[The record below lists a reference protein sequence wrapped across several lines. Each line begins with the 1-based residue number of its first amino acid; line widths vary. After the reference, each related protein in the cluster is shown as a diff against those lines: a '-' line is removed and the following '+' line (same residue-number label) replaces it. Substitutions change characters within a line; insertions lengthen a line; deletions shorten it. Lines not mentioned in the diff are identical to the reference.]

1 MTNLTPLTDA
11 GYLVSTPIER
21 PVTFTINVTNVGTY
35 STDNTWQ
42 IRESNNTILDLT
54 QTYPIAASTIT
65 AGNDWTGW
73 GLNDVSVISNVS
85 PTSNYSG
92 TYVFDSID
100 AYGDGWSGNWEL
112 TVYST
117 DANGVSSFR
126 LSTLGPGTNSSL
138 KSEFLVANRYVLA
151 TPLTQTILKN
161 ILAVGNGYTIQQL
174 VEIDLFTLNDVH
186 ALFTTI
192 DDIHLLTTPDYG
204 SQNISQLLTLGYSRL
219 EIHYAGFSIWLPRGS
234 SIAGGAAGD
243 NLGHSVAVSEYGNI
257 IATGAP
263 FNDGINGINTGQV
276 RVYNDINDTWAQIGQ
291 DIEGETA
298 GDNSGQS
305 ISLSSD
311 GTIVAVGSPYHTGVN
326 GGESGHVR
334 VYEYGALNDVMSW
347 NMRGNPIDGEAA
359 SDESGT
365 SVSLSNNGNILAI
378 GSPFNATNGVG
389 SGHTRVYEYINGNW
403 IQRGSTINGES
414 GGDFSG
420 GSVSLNGDGSII
432 AIGAY
437 GAVFNSGN
445 VRIYEY
451 GSTDWVQRGGNIVG
465 ESGGNF
471 SGNSVSLNSTGNV
484 VAIGA
489 YGNTN
494 QRGSSGHVRIYGY
507 DSNKTQEELSQYS
520 SYFGPVGWS
529 RIGSDIDGESSS
541 DYSGYSVSLYSE
553 SSVLGAIVAIGA
565 FGNDSNG
572 IDSGHVRIYKL
583 HYSETQGASW
593 AQFGIDID
601 GTTTGDN
608 SGKAVALSGDGTI
621 VMIGAP
627 ASDPN
632 NMDGAGQVRAFRYAV
647 DTTPPVISLNGDVTL
662 TTTKGDTYTDAGAT
676 ALDDLTGD
684 ITSYMITTGTV
695 DTATIGTYTIVYNIS
710 DFAGNA
716 AVPVTRTVVVVLNS
730 TPPVISLIGN
740 ATITIMVGDTY
751 IDAGAT
757 AMDNIDGTITGNI
770 TTSGTVNTAIAGTY
784 LITYTVTDSDGN
796 VAIPVTRTIVVIA
809 DLISPSI
816 VLIGDVTITL
826 MVGNTYTDA
835 GATATDNIDGTI
847 TGSII
852 TTGAVN
858 TAVAGTYTITYNV
871 SDAAGN
877 AATPII
883 RTVIVL
889 ADTTPPTISLV
900 GDTTITL
907 MVGDTYTDAGAT
919 ATDNINGT
927 ITGNIIT
934 TGTVNTAVPGTYT
947 ITYNVSDAAGNAATP
962 IIRTVIVLADTT
974 PPVISLIGAA
984 TIALMVDDTYTDAGA
999 TATDNIDGT
1008 ITGSIITTGAVNTAV
1023 AGTYTITYNVS
1034 DAAGN
1039 VATPVIRTII
1049 VSIPPPTTKTLAEV
1063 TLATT
1068 TLSTSSSFI
1077 NYLTG
1082 IGVSNTT
1089 GIYNQNNTIEN
1100 DPYIAYKSTITIPYG
1115 NFNALSYANKSE
1127 LINNLK
1133 TWYAIEL
1140 NVNANNFGVILRA
1153 GSIIIEVTILNDNI
1167 INTELP
1173 NVPICF
1179 PKGTQVTVDQGKITI
1194 ETLRPDIH
1202 TIHGRKIIAISQTR
1216 PLQKHLICFEQD
1228 SLGKNI
1234 PSQETLCSKE
1244 HKIFYKGEMK
1254 TASEISEVCENV
1266 TEVPY
1271 HGDPLY
1277 NVLLEKH
1284 DKMVINNMICET
1296 LHPKNIM
1303 AKISMMKD
1311 GPEKSL
1317 AVRKLNQRIA
1327 ASV

>member
-1 MTNLTPLTDA
+1 
-11 GYLVSTPIER
+11 
-21 PVTFTINVTNVGTY
+21 
-35 STDNTWQ
+35 
-42 IRESNNTILDLT
+42 
-54 QTYPIAASTIT
+54 
-65 AGNDWTGW
+65 
-73 GLNDVSVISNVS
+73 
-85 PTSNYSG
+85 
-92 TYVFDSID
+92 
-100 AYGDGWSGNWEL
+100 
-112 TVYST
+112 
-117 DANGVSSFR
+117 
-126 LSTLGPGTNSSL
+126 
-138 KSEFLVANRYVLA
+138 
-151 TPLTQTILKN
+151 
-161 ILAVGNGYTIQQL
+161 
-174 VEIDLFTLNDVH
+174 
-186 ALFTTI
+186 
-192 DDIHLLTTPDYG
+192 
-204 SQNISQLLTLGYSRL
+204 
-219 EIHYAGFSIWLPRGS
+219 
-234 SIAGGAAGD
+234 
-243 NLGHSVAVSEYGNI
+243 
-257 IATGAP
+257 
-263 FNDGINGINTGQV
+263 
-276 RVYNDINDTWAQIGQ
+276 
-291 DIEGETA
+291 
-298 GDNSGQS
+298 
-305 ISLSSD
+305 
-311 GTIVAVGSPYHTGVN
+311 
-326 GGESGHVR
+326 
-334 VYEYGALNDVMSW
+334 
-347 NMRGNPIDGEAA
+347 
-359 SDESGT
+359 
-365 SVSLSNNGNILAI
+365 
-378 GSPFNATNGVG
+378 
-389 SGHTRVYEYINGNW
+389 
-403 IQRGSTINGES
+403 
-414 GGDFSG
+414 
-420 GSVSLNGDGSII
+420 
-432 AIGAY
+432 
-437 GAVFNSGN
+437 
-445 VRIYEY
+445 
-451 GSTDWVQRGGNIVG
+451 VG

-520 SYFGPVGWS
+520 SYFGPVGWT

-676 ALDDLTGD
+676 ALDNLNGD

-757 AMDNIDGTITGNI
+757 ATDNIDGTITFNI

-835 GATATDNIDGTI
+835 GATATDNI
-847 TGSII
+847 
-852 TTGAVN
+852 
-858 TAVAGTYTITYNV
+858 
-871 SDAAGN
+871 
-877 AATPII
+877 
-883 RTVIVL
+883 
-889 ADTTPPTISLV
+889 
-900 GDTTITL
+900 
-907 MVGDTYTDAGAT
+907 
-919 ATDNINGT
+919 NGT

-974 PPVISLIGAA
+974 LPVISLIGAA

>member
-1 MTNLTPLTDA
+1 LVLVYYLMTNLTPLTDA

-877 AATPII
+877 
-883 RTVIVL
+883 
-889 ADTTPPTISLV
+889 
-900 GDTTITL
+900 
-907 MVGDTYTDAGAT
+907 
-919 ATDNINGT
+919 
-927 ITGNIIT
+927 
-934 TGTVNTAVPGTYT
+934 
-947 ITYNVSDAAGNAATP
+947 
-962 IIRTVIVLADTT
+962 
-974 PPVISLIGAA
+974 
-984 TIALMVDDTYTDAGA
+984 
-999 TATDNIDGT
+999 
-1008 ITGSIITTGAVNTAV
+1008 
-1023 AGTYTITYNVS
+1023 
-1034 DAAGN
+1034 

>member
-1 MTNLTPLTDA
+1 MTNLTPLADA

-21 PVTFTINVTNVGTY
+21 PTSFTITVTNVGTY
-35 STDNTWQ
+35 SNDNTWQ

-73 GLNDVSVISNVS
+73 GINDVSVISNVS

-100 AYGDGWSGNWEL
+100 AYGDGWTGNWEL

-126 LSTLGPGTNSSL
+126 LSTQGPGTNNSL
-138 KSEFLVANRYVLA
+138 KSEFLVINRYVLS
-151 TPLTQTILKN
+151 TPITQTSLKN
-161 ILAVGNGYTIQQL
+161 MLAVGNGYTIQQL
-174 VEIDLFTLNDVH
+174 IKVDLFTLNDVH

-219 EIHYAGFSIWLPRGS
+219 EVHHAGYPIWLPRGS
-234 SIAGGAAGD
+234 SIAGVAAGD
-243 NLGHSVAVSEYGNI
+243 NSGHSVAVSGYGNI

-263 FNDGINGINTGQV
+263 LHDGINGINTGQV
-276 RVYNDINDTWAQIGQ
+276 RVYNDTNDAWIQIGQ
-291 DIEGETA
+291 DIEGETT
-298 GDNSGQS
+298 GDYSGQS

-311 GTIVAVGSPYHTGVN
+311 GTIIAIGSPFHNGVN
-326 GGESGHVR
+326 GVESGHVR
-334 VYEYGALNDVMSW
+334 VYEYGVLNDAMSW

-359 SDESGT
+359 SDESGM
-365 SVSLSNNGNILAI
+365 SVSLSNNGNVLAI

-389 SGHTRVYEYINGNW
+389 SGHTRVYEYISGNW

-465 ESGGNF
+465 ESGNNF
-471 SGNSVSLNSTGNV
+471 SGNSVSLNSTGNI

-494 QRGSSGHVRIYGY
+494 QRGASGHVRIYGY
-507 DSNKTQEELSQYS
+507 DSNKTQEELSQNS
-520 SYFGPVGWS
+520 SYFGPVGWT
-529 RIGSDIDGESSS
+529 RIGSDIDGESGG

-553 SSVLGAIVAIGA
+553 SSVVGAVVAIGA
-565 FGNDSNG
+565 FGNDGNG
-572 IDSGHVRIYKL
+572 IDSGHVRIYKF
-583 HYSETQGASW
+583 HYSEAGMANW
-593 AQFGIDID
+593 IQFGIDID
-601 GTTTGDN
+601 GTNTGDN
-608 SGKAVALSGDGTI
+608 SGKAVALSGDGSI
-621 VMIGAP
+621 VMIGSP
-627 ASDPN
+627 TSDPN
-632 NMDGAGQVRAFRYAV
+632 NMDGAGQVRAFRYAI
-647 DTTPPVISLNGDVTL
+647 DTTPPVISLNGDATL
-662 TTTKGDTYTDAGAT
+662 TITKGDTYTDAGAT

-710 DFAGNA
+710 DFAGNT

-730 TPPVISLIGN
+730 TPPVISLIGD

-757 AMDNIDGTITGNI
+757 ATDNIDGTITSNI

-796 VAIPVTRTIVVIA
+796 VAIPVIRTIVVIA

-816 VLIGDVTITL
+816 VLIGNATITL
-826 MVGNTYTDA
+826 MVGDTYTDA

-852 TTGAVN
+852 TTGTVN

-877 AATPII
+877 AATLVT
-883 RTVIVL
+883 RTI
-889 ADTTPPTISLV
+889 
-900 GDTTITL
+900 
-907 MVGDTYTDAGAT
+907 
-919 ATDNINGT
+919 
-927 ITGNIIT
+927 
-934 TGTVNTAVPGTYT
+934 
-947 ITYNVSDAAGNAATP
+947 
-962 IIRTVIVLADTT
+962 IVLADTT
-974 PPVISLIGAA
+974 PPVISLIGDA

-1008 ITGSIITTGAVNTAV
+1008 ITGSIMTTGTVNTAV
-1023 AGTYTITYNVS
+1023 AGTYLITYNVS

-1089 GIYNQNNTIEN
+1089 GIYNQNNTIVN

-1167 INTELP
+1167 VNTELP

-1179 PKGTQVTVDQGKITI
+1179 PKGTQVTIDQGKIAI
-1194 ETLRPDIH
+1194 ETLNPDIH

-1216 PLQKHLICFEQD
+1216 PLQKHIICIEQD

-1271 HGDPLY
+1271 HGEPLY

-1303 AKISMMKD
+1303 AKISMMKA
-1311 GPEKSL
+1311 GPEKRT
-1317 AVRKLNQRIA
+1317 AIRKLNQRIA